1 MAMSGSS
8 AQDWRRQK
16 SSEIMSDSPDDML
29 PEYDLDDSRAQPN
42 RFAGHARRVSVT
54 LRDDVLAY
62 LEARSKANGQPIGDM
77 VNDMLEKD
85 IELSEIL
92 R

>member
-1 MAMSGSS
+1 MM
-8 AQDWRRQK
+8 
-16 SSEIMSDSPDDML
+16 IDSPDDIL
-29 PEYDLDDSRAQPN
+29 PEYDLDYSRAQPN
-42 RFAGHARRVSVT
+42 RFAGQARVSVT
-54 LRDDVLAY
+54 LRDDVLAF
-62 LEARSKANGQPIGDM
+62 LEARSKANGQTIGDM

>member
-1 MAMSGSS
+1 
-8 AQDWRRQK
+8 
-16 SSEIMSDSPDDML
+16 MSDSPDDML
-29 PEYDLDDSRAQPN
+29 PEYDLDYSRARSN
-42 RFAGHARRVSVT
+42 RFAGRVRVSVT

-62 LEARSKANGQPIGDM
+62 LEARSQATGQPIGDM

>member
-1 MAMSGSS
+1 MNGTL
-8 AQDWRRQK
+8 
-16 SSEIMSDSPDDML
+16 DDML
-29 PEYDLDDSRAQPN
+29 PEYDFDYSRAQTN
-42 RFAGHARRVSVT
+42 RFASRARVSVT

-62 LEARSKANGQPIGDM
+62 LEARSKANGQPIGEM
-77 VNDMLEKD
+77 VNDILQKD

>member
-1 MAMSGSS
+1 MNGT
-8 AQDWRRQK
+8 
-16 SSEIMSDSPDDML
+16 PDDML
-29 PEYDLDDSRAQPN
+29 PEYDFDYSRAQTN
-42 RFAGHARRVSVT
+42 RFSSRARVSVT

-62 LEARSKANGQPIGDM
+62 LEARSKANGQPIGEM
-77 VNDMLEKD
+77 VNDILQKD

>member
-1 MAMSGSS
+1 MNGT
-8 AQDWRRQK
+8 
-16 SSEIMSDSPDDML
+16 PDDML
-29 PEYDLDDSRAQPN
+29 PEYDFDYSRAQTN
-42 RFAGHARRVSVT
+42 RFASRVRVSVT

-62 LEARSKANGQPIGDM
+62 LEARSKANGQPIGEM
-77 VNDMLEKD
+77 VNDILQKD